1 MRRASLIAVL
11 SLSLVALAAAPVS
24 AAGPEHSKFSGFV
37 LEFPDGLVCDFPV
50 RWDVHAAG
58 NELVFPVR
66 ANGDQVV
73 RQAGRNTVTVSN
85 LDTGATFD
93 IQGGTRQDFVFH
105 ADGTID
111 VIISGHAIAG
121 YFPTDIGGPSM
132 WLFRGH
138 LNDLVDGT
146 FTLIAHDFR
155 GNATDLCAAL
165 S

>member
-11 SLSLVALAAAPVS
+11 SLSLVALAASPVS
-24 AAGPEHSKFSGFV
+24 AAGPERSKFTGFV
-37 LEFPDGLVCDFPV
+37 LDFPEGLVCDFAV
-50 RWDVHAAG
+50 RWDVFAGG

-73 RQAGRNTVTVSN
+73 RQVGRNTATITN
-85 LDTGATFD
+85 LGTGATVG

-105 ADGTID
+105 ADGTVD
-111 VIISGHAIAG
+111 VIIDGHAIAG
-121 YFPTDIGGPSM
+121 YFPADGGPSM

-138 LNDLVDGT
+138 LHDLVDGT
-146 FTLIAHDFR
+146 FTLIAHDFS